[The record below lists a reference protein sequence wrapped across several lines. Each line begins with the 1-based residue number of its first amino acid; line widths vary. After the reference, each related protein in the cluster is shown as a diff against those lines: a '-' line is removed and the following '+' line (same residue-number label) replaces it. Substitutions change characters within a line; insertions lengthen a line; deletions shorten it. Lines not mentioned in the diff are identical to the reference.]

1 MATVFTDA
9 GENWTADVFD
19 NTANM
24 PASGYWVAWGTST
37 QAGAKGDTALVAE
50 GSEARVQATMSQPS
64 ANVNRA
70 VATLTAASSCVI
82 GEAGLFSSSSAG
94 TCIIRGEFNGI
105 ALNAN
110 DAIQFTIDLT
120 WS

>member
-1 MATVFTDA
+1 MATVFTDV
-9 GENWTADVFD
+9 GENKVADIFDGSTTA
-19 NTANM
+19 
-24 PASGYWVAWGTST
+24 PSGGYWIGWGTST

-94 TCIIRGEFNGI
+94 TCIIRGEFNGV